1 MCYQCESQKLYRPLT
16 SGLQRALMNR
26 KAPMPQYD
34 LTEFLK
40 LSSVLN
46 YNLSAASLN
55 RYNVMMYIIGGK
67 TLDRGVKKDR
77 EKKGILMDA
86 LGYLFSAYQQKRR
99 RLGPMAVLHPL
110 RATVLFARNQERL
123 NLIGLLSVLLHDIM
137 EDINPYDFEI
147 NQWIDMEGRLYHLL
161 ERMGDKDESKLL
173 NNIVALTR
181 IEKESYYQY
190 IGRLLEKA
198 GRSPQLVYVKLADRL
213 DNTMDMRIDLED
225 PLAGVDFFQK
235 IFQLLFVNNY
245 RGYQPANEHA
255 PASAMNGARRLYQ
268 LFKNTVL
275 LSLIRQHK
283 ALRSDRSLNVLFEA
297 VCDASLQE
305 AQRTLMHLIGFH
317 IKDTADQRRLLLE
330 AMEYCFSGRIDLVTK
345 PDRSQLLDGLFST
358 YFAHNSKK
366 VLYRQL
372 DILYQNKELMIQAS
386 IAFVVLFLHFLND
399 SKYYVHGISHEGIKP
414 T

>member
-1 MCYQCESQKLYRPLT
+1 
-16 SGLQRALMNR
+16 
-26 KAPMPQYD
+26 MPFFD
-34 LTEFLK
+34 LTEFFK
-40 LSSVLN
+40 LSSALN

-55 RYNVMMYIIGGK
+55 RYNVLMYIIGNK
-67 TLDRGVKKDR
+67 RLDDDNKKDR
-77 EKKGILMDA
+77 EQKGIVMEA
-86 LGYLFSAYQQKRR
+86 LGYLFSVYSQKRR

-110 RATVLFARNQERL
+110 RAAALFTRSLNRL
-123 NLIGLLSVLLHDIM
+123 NLVDLLTLLFHDIL
-137 EDINPYDFEI
+137 EDIKPADYNFQ
-147 NQWIDMEGRLYHLL
+147 QWQTMEGQLYSLLGRMDSDDEDRLMTSL
-161 ERMGDKDESKLL
+161 MS
-173 NNIVALTR
+173 LTR
-181 IEKESYYQY
+181 VENESYYQY

-198 GRSPQLVYVKLADRL
+198 GPSPQLVYVKLADRL

-225 PLAGVDFFQK
+225 PLAGIDFFQK

-283 ALRSDRSLNVLFEA
+283 ALRSERSLNVLFEA

-414 T
+414 R

>member
-1 MCYQCESQKLYRPLT
+1 MTQL
-16 SGLQRALMNR
+16 
-26 KAPMPQYD
+26 D

-123 NLIGLLSVLLHDIM
+123 NLIGLLSVLFHDIM

-161 ERMGDKDESKLL
+161 ERIGDKDESKLL
-173 NNIVALTR
+173 SNIVALTR
-181 IEKESYYQY
+181 IKRESYYQY
-190 IGRLLEKA
+190 IGRLLENA
-198 GRSPQLVYVKLADRL
+198 THSPQLIHVKLVDRL

-225 PLAGVDFFQK
+225 PLAGVDFFQN

-245 RGYQPANEHA
+245 RGYQPTSEHS

-283 ALRSDRSLNVLFEA
+283 SQHSDRSLSVLFEA

-305 AQRTLMHLIGFH
+305 AQRTLMQLIGFH
-317 IKDTADQRRLLLE
+317 IKDTADQRKLLLE
-330 AMEYCFSGRIDLVTK
+330 AMKYCFSGRIDLVTK

-366 VLYRQL
+366 VLHRQL

-386 IAFVVLFLHFLND
+386 IAFVVIFLLFLND
-399 SKYYVHGISHEGIKP
+399 SKYYVHGISQEGIKP

>member
-1 MCYQCESQKLYRPLT
+1 MS
-16 SGLQRALMNR
+16 
-26 KAPMPQYD
+26 QYD

-67 TLDRGVKKDR
+67 PLDRSVKKDR

-161 ERMGDKDESKLL
+161 ERIGDKDESRLL
-173 NNIVALTR
+173 SNIVALTR
-181 IEKESYYQY
+181 IKKESYYQY
-190 IGRLLEKA
+190 IGRLLENA
-198 GRSPQLVYVKLADRL
+198 NHSPQLVHVKLVDRL

-225 PLAGVDFFQK
+225 PLAGVDFFQN

-245 RGYQPANEHA
+245 RGYQPTSEHS

-275 LSLIRQHK
+275 LSLIRQQKSQQSNH
-283 ALRSDRSLNVLFEA
+283 SLSVLFEA

-317 IKDTADQRRLLLE
+317 IKDTADQRKLLIE
-330 AMEYCFSGRIDLVTK
+330 AMKYCFSGRIDLVTK
-345 PDRSQLLDGLFST
+345 PDRDQLLDGLFST

-366 VLYRQL
+366 VLFRQL

-386 IAFVVLFLHFLND
+386 IAFVVIFLHFLND
-399 SKYYVHGISHEGIKP
+399 SKYYVQGISQEGIQP

>member
-1 MCYQCESQKLYRPLT
+1 
-16 SGLQRALMNR
+16 
-26 KAPMPQYD
+26 MPQYD

-77 EKKGILMDA
+77 EKKGVLMDA

-147 NQWIDMEGRLYHLL
+147 IQWIDMEGRLYHLL

-173 NNIVALTR
+173 SNIVALTR
-181 IEKESYYQY
+181 IERESYYQY
-190 IGRLLEKA
+190 IGRLLENA
-198 GRSPQLVYVKLADRL
+198 GHSPQLVHVKLADRL

-255 PASAMNGARRLYQ
+255 A
-268 LFKNTVL
+268 
-275 LSLIRQHK
+275 
-283 ALRSDRSLNVLFEA
+283 
-297 VCDASLQE
+297 
-305 AQRTLMHLIGFH
+305 GF
-317 IKDTADQRRLLLE
+317 
-330 AMEYCFSGRIDLVTK
+330 
-345 PDRSQLLDGLFST
+345 
-358 YFAHNSKK
+358 
-366 VLYRQL
+366 
-372 DILYQNKELMIQAS
+372 
-386 IAFVVLFLHFLND
+386 
-399 SKYYVHGISHEGIKP
+399 SHEWRP
-414 T
+414 PALPAF